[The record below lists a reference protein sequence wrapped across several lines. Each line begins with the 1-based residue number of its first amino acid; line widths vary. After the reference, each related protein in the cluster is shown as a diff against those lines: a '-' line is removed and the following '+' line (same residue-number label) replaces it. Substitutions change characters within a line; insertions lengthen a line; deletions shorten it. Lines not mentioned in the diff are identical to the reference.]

1 MRNRIVLIVLLASLM
16 TVFAQA
22 AGKYALV
29 IGIGPYPV
37 EGGWNQINGDKDIPA
52 VLDLLQT
59 NGFQAKDITTLKNEK
74 ATCAAIQAEFYKL
87 INKVNKGDVVY
98 VHFSGHGQQI
108 TDVHGDEE
116 DGYDEAWIPYDAGR
130 TFKKGVYEGQNH
142 ILDDQLNLWLTSIRG
157 KIGDEGKI
165 VVVADA
171 CHSGEMTRGI
181 TDTTSVVVRG
191 SSDIFKIPGDF
202 PEYTIG
208 NQNLIQWVQI
218 SACKSYQCNFEYKG
232 MGSLT
237 YALCQQKGQLTTL
250 SNAALLNRIKGTI
263 KEVVPFTQSPT
274 MDVPATSKEAK
285 VF

>member
-1 MRNRIVLIVLLASLM
+1 MQKRVVVIFLLATLS
-16 TVFAQA
+16 TVVLHA

-29 IGIGPYPV
+29 IGIGPYPAK
-37 EGGWNQINGDKDIPA
+37 GGWNLINGDKDIPA
-52 VLDLLQT
+52 VLDLLQA
-59 NGFQAKDITTLKNEK
+59 NGFQSKDIATLKNEK

-98 VHFSGHGQQI
+98 IHFSGHGQQI

-116 DGYDEAWIPYDAGR
+116 DGYDEAWIPYDAAR
-130 TFKKGVYEGQNH
+130 SFKKGVYEGQNH

-171 CHSGEMTRGI
+171 CHSGEMTRSV
-181 TDTTSVVVRG
+181 TDTAKVVVRG
-191 SSDIFKIPGDF
+191 TSDIFKIPGEF
-202 PEYTIG
+202 PQYTMS
-208 NQNLIQWVQI
+208 NQNTVQWVQI
-218 SACKSYQCNFEYKG
+218 SACKSYQCNFEYNG

-237 YALCQQKGQLTTL
+237 YALCQQKEQLGSL
-250 SNAALLNRIKGTI
+250 SNASLLNRIKGTI
-263 KEVVPFTQSPT
+263 KQVVPFTQSPT
-274 MDVPATSKEAK
+274 MDIPSDSKEDK